1 MPVSFNGFF
10 RLLRHRL
17 FPIPF
22 SLLLLGLG
30 LGFGRHSY
38 RARELFVSWLF
49 FCVLFVLLAF
59 AILVAVLA
67 FHAGKYLLQRFDTA
81 GSVPPLPPPK
91 AELTP
96 IYHSPPHS

>member
-1 MPVSFNGFF
+1 MPVFLNGFF

-17 FPIPF
+17 LPVPF
-22 SLLLLGLG
+22 SLLLLG

-49 FCVLFVLLAF
+49 FCVLFVLLAL
-59 AILVAVLA
+59 AILAAVLA
-67 FHAGKYLLQRFDTA
+67 FHAGKYILQRFDA
-81 GSVPPLPPPK
+81 AESVPPLPPPK

-96 IYHSPPHS
+96 IYQSPPHA